1 MGEGYLMTTMAT
13 VFVGGTSMFGGE
25 GSILGTFIGAFL
37 IGSLEAGIVAAG
49 LSGFW
54 TRLING
60 LLIII
65 AVTIHSLLR
74 KSKGT

>member
-1 MGEGYLMTTMAT
+1 MGSIISEKTQ
-13 VFVGGTSMFGGE
+13 TSMFGDE

-54 TRLING
+54 TQVIYG
-60 LLIII
+60 LLILI
-65 AVTIHSLLR
+65 AVTIHTLLR
-74 KSKGT
+74 RGG